1 MALVQQ
7 SVRGAIETNV
17 KTGGTLFEI
26 DHVRAFLHARC
37 NLLSMP
43 FELPPPME
51 ISRRARALRG
61 SGVALQICVLAWGES
76 QRDIEMVI
84 QILEQVCTPIPASLA
99 LVY

>member
-1 MALVQQ
+1 
-7 SVRGAIETNV
+7 
-17 KTGGTLFEI
+17 
-26 DHVRAFLHARC
+26 
-37 NLLSMP
+37 
-43 FELPPPME
+43 ME
-51 ISRRARALRG
+51 ISKRARALRG